1 MKTIYIVRHGECEE
15 NLKPVFAGDCES
27 PLTDLG
33 KEQAHN
39 FAHKISNE
47 LGEIAPTAF
56 ISSPLS
62 RAVNTAK
69 VAMETIEG
77 KDGVE
82 YYFAPDMAAG
92 FKNEDYFYTV
102 SDLLRPR
109 NYGEIK
115 GRAYHDPEL
124 GFTDEE
130 IDELRFGFKAI
141 VPIKGLDD
149 AETMQKRSDEFAK
162 RLLETMDDGDVVVVS
177 CHKSTGKFLVHALTG
192 QDDYLN
198 LFHENCSYEK
208 VELAG

>member
-1 MKTIYIVRHGECEE
+1 MKTVYVVRHGECEE

-27 PLTDLG
+27 PLTDKG
-33 KEQAHN
+33 KQQAHG
-39 FAHKISNE
+39 FAHRISDE
-47 LGEIAPTAF
+47 LGDLAPTAF

-69 VAMETIEG
+69 VAMEEIED
-77 KDGVE
+77 KDHVE
-82 YYFAPDMAAG
+82 YYFAPDMSAG
-92 FKNEDYFYTV
+92 FKNEEYFYTV

-115 GRAYHDPEL
+115 GRDYHDPEL

-149 AETMQKRSDEFAK
+149 AETMQQRSDEFAK

-192 QDDYLN
+192 REDYLD
-198 LFHENCSYEK
+198 LFHDNCSYEK
-208 VELAG
+208 IEIAA